1 MNIDTGHLLRPPRR
15 TPPPCPRSRHCWAR
29 PRSARITI
37 SISYLHLLST
47 SWLTGQFQLGCR
59 LAAFWETQV
68 RPVEPGFTS
77 HVAGGQKTS
86 VRLILGPKY
95 NNYEEALKYLHME
108 TLDKRRDKL
117 CINFAEKCIKLINM
131 KALLPMLNKKHI
143 MDTRLNMKFH
153 INKAKSQKYKFS
165 AVPQMQRMLNQ
176 SYDKKVKN
184 YLQCI
189 KSKKWVPGYE
199 FQFYHPS

>member
-1 MNIDTGHLLRPPRR
+1 
-15 TPPPCPRSRHCWAR
+15 
-29 PRSARITI
+29 
-37 SISYLHLLST
+37 
-47 SWLTGQFQLGCR
+47 
-59 LAAFWETQV
+59 
-68 RPVEPGFTS
+68 
-77 HVAGGQKTS
+77 
-86 VRLILGPKY
+86 
-95 NNYEEALKYLHME
+95 ME

-143 MDTRLNMKFH
+143 MDTRLNMKLH

-189 KSKKWVPGYE
+189 KSKK
-199 FQFYHPS
+199 

>member
-1 MNIDTGHLLRPPRR
+1 MRLLHKALQFTRNISVLKRIYFQRI
-15 TPPPCPRSRHCWAR
+15 RSKLEYGCKVWH
-29 PRSARITI
+29 SSLTI
-37 SISYLHLLST
+37 KNRNDLER
-47 SWLTGQFQLGCR
+47 C
-59 LAAFWETQV
+59 
-68 RPVEPGFTS
+68 
-77 HVAGGQKTS
+77 QKTS

-117 CINFAEKCIKLINM
+117 CMKFAEKCIKLTNM
-131 KALLPMLNKKHI
+131 KALFPILNKKHN
-143 MDTRLNMKFH
+143 MDTRLNMKFQ
-153 INKAKSQKYKFS
+153 INKSKSQKYKFS

-189 KSKKWVPGYE
+189 KSKK
-199 FQFYHPS
+199 